1 MSNNNEIVRKNLNY
15 VLDTKGV
22 KLSFVAESLKW
33 NYTNLISFKNGK
45 RDYSIKRLRELQA
58 YLDKYK

>member
-1 MSNNNEIVRKNLNY
+1 MYNNNQIVRKNLKHILETDGIKLTFIADS
-15 VLDTKGV
+15 LD
-22 KLSFVAESLKW
+22 W

-45 RDYSIKRLRELQA
+45 RDYSIDRLRKLQA